1 MKFKI
6 IRASGTFDEI
16 APCNNAKEGNDGCWY
31 ISLTSMEKLAEFIST
46 NGSIIISPE
55 VNLVGKEPD
64 NTLTIVI
71 YDDYIERF

>member
-6 IRASGTFDEI
+6 RRASGMYESI
-16 APCNNAKEGNDGCWY
+16 APCDNANKGKDGNWY
-31 ISLTSMEKLAEFIST
+31 ISLTSMEQLAELISA

-64 NTLTIVI
+64 NALTIVI
-71 YDDYIERF
+71 YDDYVE

>member
-6 IRASGTFDEI
+6 RRASGTFDEI
-16 APCNNAKEGNDGCWY
+16 APCNNAKKGNDGCWY
-31 ISLTSMEKLAEFIST
+31 ISLTSMEKLAELINT

-55 VNLVGKEPD
+55 VNFVGKEPD

-71 YDDYIERF
+71 YDDYVE